1 VSQTKLPEW
10 LSPRLLT
17 VPEVSDVLRLS
28 ERQVWRLISDGRLR
42 VMRVGRRVVIRPD
55 AVIGLQENK

>member
-42 VMRVGRRVVIRPD
+42 VMRVGRRVVIRPE
-55 AVIGLQENK
+55 AVIALLENK